1 MIIEEYME
9 KHFTMQGR
17 CPRGEYAASF
27 GIFII
32 AQAFAVGLASAVP
45 LLGFV
50 LGCGASGFMIMAA
63 CRRSQDCGRSYWFLL
78 IPFYNIWLF
87 FEPGQVG
94 DNRFGP
100 DPRKKVTTGF

>member
-1 MIIEEYME
+1 ME
-9 KHFTMQGR
+9 KLFTTQGR
-17 CPRGEYAASF
+17 TPRGEYATLF
-27 GIFII
+27 FFFII
-32 AQAFAVGLASAVP
+32 AQAFAVGMGSAVP

-50 LGCGASGFMIMAA
+50 VSCGASGFMIMAA

-94 DNRFGP
+94 ENRFGP
-100 DPRKKVTTGF
+100 DPRNKVVTRPLA